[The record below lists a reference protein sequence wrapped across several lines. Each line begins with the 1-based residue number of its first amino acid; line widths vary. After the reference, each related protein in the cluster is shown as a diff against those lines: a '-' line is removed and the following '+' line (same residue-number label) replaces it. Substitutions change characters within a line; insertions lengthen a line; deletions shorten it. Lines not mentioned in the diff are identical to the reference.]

1 MLAVGK
7 DRTGRCPH
15 HSVPTAVVLQLRTM
29 LTATDIA
36 WHMRLHATGLRHE
49 WITPNALLYAW
60 ESDLLTVTP
69 DGHVCEVEI
78 KCSRADLKQDL
89 RKPKHSQGMLMNG
102 SFFVKASGRSLT
114 PNEAHEHK
122 RRQQGAQLCR
132 RPNYFCFAMPCA
144 VYRTEPRIAIPPY
157 AGVYT
162 VDEEGRVFE
171 ERRPIQLHTER
182 IAQEDLLALARK
194 MHHRYWEELRRMRH
208 APGSTMPLVSVEQAV
223 DDGAE

>member
-1 MLAVGK
+1 
-7 DRTGRCPH
+7 
-15 HSVPTAVVLQLRTM
+15 
-29 LTATDIA
+29 
-36 WHMRLHATGLRHE
+36 
-49 WITPNALLYAW
+49 
-60 ESDLLTVTP
+60 
-69 DGHVCEVEI
+69 
-78 KCSRADLKQDL
+78 
-89 RKPKHSQGMLMNG
+89 MNG

-122 RRQQGAQLCR
+122 RQKQGAQVCR

-144 VYRTEPRIAIPPY
+144 VYRNGPRIAIPAY

-223 DDGAE
+223 DDGAGNLTNDHLRTSSLLTMDDLGSRGHARRDGTLQLNHTAYPFRPGSMPAPSPRQGFPRGSADRCAGRGWGASSDRISPRWQPTTSAPSHSDDRSGVG